1 MVIFKNWT
9 FMSFKK
15 KFIGHLTITFAS
27 TPAQSQTHRHEH
39 VVKSHDL

>member
-1 MVIFKNWT
+1 
-9 FMSFKK
+9 MSFKK

-39 VVKSHDL
+39 VVKSHDLLDI